1 MIPNPQEDDDD
12 RAGGMD
18 YQPDF
23 DRDLDD
29 IPTEEVPSVAA
40 AVEPSP
46 VPGPVK
52 DALATTGEPG
62 APEAAI
68 VPSGPVQPSEGLI
81 EAEDEGSDADEEDE
95 SGPATQVMR
104 SILAGLSSATPA
116 DMDSEDELEASTQP
130 ASPEVAGA
138 QDEHMASDD
147 EEDEEEDASG
157 TATLAMQAVL
167 SNTAG
172 PVDPSQGETGEETD
186 ELEDEDD
193 APGAATLA
201 MQVVLS
207 NTSQPIRD
215 APDDSE
221 DESVTT
227 VMIDRQYPKPSA
239 ALPNSAQAAPPSPE
253 GTIDVASRSQTRSP
267 LPQHPTPP
275 PPPPPAEPEPKI
287 EPVVETE
294 PTPARNSSVQKR
306 RRSSARPILRKS
318 LGLPGIGSNIPHYDL
333 GTPSRKKTRIC
344 AYSLASLFDLHLL
357 TAFAA
362 LALVSRGSRRQ
373 RRHDQL
379 FRPVRRPW
387 FLDVGRPSRDP
398 IVGGRDGEEV
408 LDRTSVVPALPPA
421 RLSRLGSGGVCDVR
435 CAPPGRQEDM
445 DGGGRSGAQ
454 EAGRTGYGAVGG
466 DGR

>member
-1 MIPNPQEDDDD
+1 
-12 RAGGMD
+12 MD

-29 IPTEEVPSVAA
+29 IPTKEVPSVAA

-46 VPGPVK
+46 VPGSIK

-62 APEAAI
+62 APAAAI
-68 VPSGPVQPSEGLI
+68 VPSGPVQPSEGLV

-104 SILAGLSSATPA
+104 STLAGLSSAAPT

-147 EEDEEEDASG
+147 EDEEEDASG

-172 PVDPSQGETGEETD
+172 HVDPSQGETDEETD

-193 APGAATLA
+193 ATGAATLA

-215 APDDSE
+215 TPDDSE

-227 VMIDRQYPKPSA
+227 VMIDRQSPKPSA
-239 ALPNSAQAAPPSPE
+239 ALPTSAQAAPPSPE

-275 PPPPPAEPEPKI
+275 PPPPPAEPEPNI

-318 LGLPGIGSNIPHYDL
+318 LDLPGIGSNIPHYDL
-333 GTPSRKKTRIC
+333 DTPSRKKARIC
-344 AYSLASLFDLHLL
+344 AYSLASLSDLRTL

-379 FRPVRRPW
+379 FRSVRRPW
-387 FLDVGRPSRDP
+387 PLDVGRPSRDS

-408 LDRTSVVPALPPA
+408 LDRPSVVPALPPA
-421 RLSRLGSGGVCDVR
+421 RLSRHGGGGGCDVR
-435 CAPPGRQEDM
+435 CAPSGRQEDM

-454 EAGRTGYGAVGG
+454 EPGRTGYGAVGG